1 VTAGHSVDLGDAH
14 VVDGHCHGWRLADL
28 LERSPGEFL
37 DRLTMLGACLI
48 SSDGL
53 DPADLPLLHELTD
66 SDPLSSA
73 CTLRLAEFL
82 GCDPTREGASEAR
95 RSALAEGGTSYL
107 QRLWQHAGIRGLVVD
122 DGYPLPQVDPHELAR
137 EAGITV
143 HRVVRIEPVIARL
156 RDGATSY
163 AALEDA
169 FSSEIEQACSDN
181 AVAIKSVIAYRTG
194 LDVQEWE
201 RPKVESTY
209 VRWAKAGFPE
219 TRELAKPVR
228 DALLRRTL
236 EIAKKAGRPVHIH
249 CGGGDP
255 SVVLAYARPK
265 DLFPMLAR
273 HRDQPIVLIHSGWP
287 WLEEGAYAASILP
300 RVYLETSIM
309 TAWASL
315 IMDQKLE
322 AIMGIAPTAKII
334 FGSDESTE
342 PEMAW
347 ISAIMARE
355 ALERVL
361 GNAVERR
368 WMTAERAVRIGRG
381 VLAGNCER
389 LHGL

>member
-1 VTAGHSVDLGDAH
+1 VTPGRRVDLGDAH
-14 VVDGHCHGWRLADL
+14 VLDGHCHGWRMADL
-28 LERSPGEFL
+28 LERPPQEFL

-53 DPADLPLLHELTD
+53 DPGDLPLLHELTD
-66 SDPLSSA
+66 SDPLSLA
-73 CTLRLAEFL
+73 CTLRLAELL
-82 GCDPTREGASEAR
+82 GCDATRESVSEAR
-95 RSALAEGGTSYL
+95 HAALARRGTEYL
-107 QRLWQHAGIRGLVVD
+107 QALWEHAGIRGLVVD
-122 DGYPLPQVDPHELAR
+122 DGYPLPQVDPHQLER
-137 EAGITV
+137 EAGITI

-156 RDGATSY
+156 RDAATSY

-194 LDVQEWE
+194 LDVQEWARAEVE
-201 RPKVESTY
+201 RTY
-209 VRWAKAGFPE
+209 MRWAEAGFPE

-236 EIAKKAGRPVHIH
+236 EIARAAGRPVHIH

-265 DLFPMLAR
+265 DLFPFLDR
-273 HRDQPIVLIHSGWP
+273 HRDQPVVLIHSGWP

-361 GNAVERR
+361 ANAVERR
-368 WMTAERAVRIGRG
+368 WMTVPDAARIGAG